1 MSKLKAIILKGIIN
15 EKFEEIFYNKQ
26 ETDISE
32 LKFVISKIN
41 KSGDG
46 TIENNDNICYY
57 RTFLP
62 NENQA
67 QSFFYI
73 IYCHK
78 SNLEDNIEECFE
90 GIVEILNNI
99 NKFNSFTLNKFPNT
113 IKKEI
118 NEFFNNRNNYVS
130 NLKINNEEVEIIHNE
145 NNRKDNNIESNLRFS
160 LLDVKPIIIKEDNSG
175 IKNVKLFYLIICILL
190 FIAIIILMRK
200 YMLQKK

>member
-1 MSKLKAIILKGIIN
+1 MLKLKAIILKGIIN

-90 GIVEILNNI
+90 EIVEILNNI

-130 NLKINNEEVEIIHNE
+130 NLKINNKEVEIIHNE

-160 LLDVKPIIIKEDNSG
+160 LLDEKPIIIKEDNSG

>member
-32 LKFVISKIN
+32 LKFAISKIN

-73 IYCHK
+73 LY
-78 SNLEDNIEECFE
+78 
-90 GIVEILNNI
+90 
-99 NKFNSFTLNKFPNT
+99 
-113 IKKEI
+113 
-118 NEFFNNRNNYVS
+118 
-130 NLKINNEEVEIIHNE
+130 
-145 NNRKDNNIESNLRFS
+145 
-160 LLDVKPIIIKEDNSG
+160 IIIN
-175 IKNVKLFYLIICILL
+175 LI
-190 FIAIIILMRK
+190 
-200 YMLQKK
+200 